1 MKNYNLSKNKSLT
14 IAVRCDTYLEALE
27 IVTLYKMKFTD
38 FTDGKEP
45 IILFNWT
52 ESQPFLC
59 ISPKYLPAQF
69 VNHYYAK
76 ENGLEVV
83 QFSDFL
89 ADNSLVA
96 EAGKVNG
103 SSGDGTVQQQDYMLE
118 IIETKKA
125 HEILDLLLES
135 RYSKTPPPVG
145 LYTELTKLIEG
156 PYPYP
161 DRQAK

>member
-14 IAVRCDTYLEALE
+14 IAVRCDTYKEALDAVF
-27 IVTLYKMKFTD
+27 IYKTHYE
-38 FTDGKEP
+38 TV
-45 IILFNWT
+45 LFDWT

-59 ISPKYLPAQF
+59 ISPKLLPAQF

-89 ADNSLVA
+89 RDNSLVA

-103 SSGDGTVQQQDYMLE
+103 SSGDGTGQRQDYIVKKDVSPMTE
-118 IIETKKA
+118 NIIWHLA
-125 HEILDLLLES
+125 GN
-135 RYSKTPPPVG
+135 YSIDQ
-145 LYTELTKLIEG
+145 LISI
-156 PYPYP
+156 
-161 DRQAK
+161 K